1 MASSSFNYKELVEK
15 FDVVMNHN
23 DELANII
30 EILKQDK
37 TFSNIAFTLPIVEKS
52 IMDEYASCINIIHDE
67 FYSPSW
73 NETCIENVVVKSC
86 GDLIA
91 QENEDLFQSHFL
103 KILLILF
110 SKRF

>member
-1 MASSSFNYKELVEK
+1 MNKNRKNWLAHRSIIKNWLKNLMK
-15 FDVVMNHN
+15 NHN

-67 FYSPSW
+67 FYSPS
-73 NETCIENVVVKSC
+73 
-86 GDLIA
+86 
-91 QENEDLFQSHFL
+91 
-103 KILLILF
+103 
-110 SKRF
+110 